1 MEIQYPNL
9 INGKIASMITNNKR
23 SIQSFINRQDIVVEN
38 SLRRRR
44 NNIIKKINIMGIHE
58 IDDFP
63 LDTWSFDID
72 KYNDIVDLYTS
83 LEKKNKILE
92 LENVKLNELISNLL
106 IELNQ
111 INRDNNSIY

>member
-9 INGKIASMITNNKR
+9 YNGKIKSLITNNKR
-23 SIQSFINRQDIVVEN
+23 SIQSFIKKQDIVVEN
-38 SLRRRR
+38 ALRRRR
-44 NNIIKKINIMGIHE
+44 NNIIKKINIMGIHQ

-72 KYNDIVDLYTS
+72 RYNDIIDLYTS
-83 LEKKNKILE
+83 LKKKDKILE

-111 INRDNNSIY
+111 KNRDIQ